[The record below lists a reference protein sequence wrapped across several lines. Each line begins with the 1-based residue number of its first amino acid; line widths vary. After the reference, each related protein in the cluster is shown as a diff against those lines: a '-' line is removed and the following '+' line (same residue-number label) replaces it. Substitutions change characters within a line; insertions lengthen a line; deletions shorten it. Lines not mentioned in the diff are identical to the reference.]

1 VWANEEIKIAENL
14 NLREV
19 QAQETLFGLAYN
31 RRMKEEKLG
40 RKYPNLECF
49 SWTFSCPKWAVS
61 PPF

>member
-1 VWANEEIKIAENL
+1 MKNKNCRKL

-40 RKYPNLECF
+40 RKYPNLGGF
-49 SWTFSCPKWAVS
+49 SWTFRCPKWAVA